1 MAGSP
6 FGLPAIS
13 YLTTHYLVLVN
24 PTFVQSIEVK
34 PNAPKLATLV
44 GTPTTLLRWNN
55 VIE

>member
-6 FGLPAIS
+6 FGLPAIFL
-13 YLTTHYLVLVN
+13 LTTTYLVFVN
-24 PTFVQSIEVK
+24 PTFVQSIDVK
-34 PNAPKLATLV
+34 PNAPKLATFF